1 MEPPNRNSSLFFC
14 YNLYGLNV
22 ESDLALPELRSQTAP
37 WDHNPRV
44 KLFLRDAFSHWP
56 IETGGDESTLIFR
69 SEQNGSTNN
78 PNVRIEYFAAAR
90 CYRFLYGDG
99 IGFALDYD
107 GKNIWAIW
115 PPQMSLEDAIVYL
128 LGPVFAFVLRLRGFT
143 SLHASA
149 AVIRGNAVAFVGP
162 GGAGKS
168 TIAGALA
175 RGNYPILGDDV
186 AVLEKISEEYYLRP
200 AYPHLRLWP
209 NSGSILFGAKDA
221 LPKLVPSSESWDK
234 CFLDLDQ
241 PGFRFQTK
249 PAPIRCILLLEGYSP
264 EVQVA
269 RIDEITPLNAF
280 ARLAA
285 NTCVNYG
292 LTTKLRAR
300 EFHELG
306 QLVARVVIKRLILGT
321 SPDWIAK
328 LGTFLEQNL
337 VLGEFNAASPRSG
350 RETFCLR

>member
-1 MEPPNRNSSLFFC
+1 MEPPNRNSSLSFC

-22 ESDLALPELRSQTAP
+22 ESDLALPDLRSQTAP
-37 WDHNPRV
+37 RDHNPRV
-44 KLFLRDAFSHWP
+44 KLFLRDAFTHWP
-56 IETGGDESTLIFR
+56 IETGADESTLIFC
-69 SEQNGSTNN
+69 STQNGSVDS
-78 PNVRIEYFAAAR
+78 PNVRIEHFAAAR

-99 IGFALDYD
+99 IAFALDHD

-115 PPQMSLEDAIVYL
+115 PPEMSLEDLLVYL

-149 AVIRGNAVAFVGP
+149 AVIRGNAMAFVGP

-200 AYPHLRLWP
+200 AYPHVRLWP

-221 LPKLVPSSESWDK
+221 LPQLVPSSEWNK

-241 PGFRFQTK
+241 PGFCFQTK
-249 PAPIRCILLLEGYSP
+249 PAPIRCIFLLEGCSP

-269 RIDEITPLNAF
+269 RIDEITPLDAF

-292 LTTKLRAR
+292 LTTKMRAR

-306 QLVARVVIKRLILGT
+306 RLVQRVVIKRLTLGD
-321 SPDWIAK
+321 SLEWIAD
-328 LGTFLEQNL
+328 LGPFLEQEL
-337 VLGEFNAASPRSG
+337 APRGS
-350 RETFCLR
+350 RQLHPT

>member
-1 MEPPNRNSSLFFC
+1 MEPPNRNFRVSFC

-37 WDHNPRV
+37 RDHNPRV
-44 KLFLRDAFSHWP
+44 KLFLRDAFTHWP
-56 IETGGDESTLIFR
+56 IETSADESTLIFR
-69 SEQNGSTNN
+69 SAQNGSTND
-78 PNVRIEYFAAAR
+78 PDVRIEYFAAAR

-99 IGFALDYD
+99 IAFALGHD
-107 GKNIWAIW
+107 GKNIWGGW
-115 PPQMSLEDAIVYL
+115 PQQMSLEDLMVYL

-175 RGNYPILGDDV
+175 RGSYPILGDDV
-186 AVLEKISEEYYLRP
+186 AVLEEIFEEFFLRP
-200 AYPHLRLWP
+200 AYPHVRLWP
-209 NSGSILFGAKDA
+209 DSGSILFGAKDT
-221 LPKLVPSSESWDK
+221 LPKLVPSSVWWDK

-249 PAPIRCILLLEGYSP
+249 PAPIRCIFLLEGYSP

-269 RIDEITPLNAF
+269 RIDEITPLDAF

-285 NTCVNYG
+285 NTCVNYA
-292 LTTKLRAR
+292 LTTKMRAR

-306 QLVARVVIKRLILGT
+306 QLVARVVIKRLTLGN
-321 SPDWIAK
+321 SLKWIAE
-328 LGTFLEQNL
+328 LGPFLEQD
-337 VLGEFNAASPRSG
+337 LGPGVQGNFI
-350 RETFCLR
+350 

>member
-1 MEPPNRNSSLFFC
+1 MEPPNRNSSLSFC

-22 ESDLALPELRSQTAP
+22 ESDLALPDLRSQTAP
-37 WDHNPRV
+37 RNHNPRV
-44 KLFLRDAFSHWP
+44 KLFLRDAFTHWP
-56 IETGGDESTLIFR
+56 IETDADESTLIFR
-69 SEQNGSTNN
+69 SAQNGSTNN
-78 PNVRIEYFAAAR
+78 PNVRIEHFAAAR
-90 CYRFLYGDG
+90 CYRFIYGDG
-99 IGFALDYD
+99 IAFALDHG
-107 GKNIWAIW
+107 GKSIWGIW
-115 PPQMSLEDAIVYL
+115 PPQMSLEDAMVYL
-128 LGPVFAFVLRLRGFT
+128 LGPVFAFVLRLHGFT

-149 AVIRGNAVAFVGP
+149 AVIRGHGVAFVGP

-175 RGNYPILGDDV
+175 RGKYPILSDDV

-200 AYPHLRLWP
+200 AYAHLRLWP

-241 PGFRFQTK
+241 PGFRFQTE
-249 PAPIRCILLLEGYSP
+249 PAPIRCIFLLEGYSP

-269 RIDEITPLNAF
+269 RIDEITPLDAF

-292 LTTKLRAR
+292 LTTKMRTS

-306 QLVARVVIKRLILGT
+306 RLVHRVPIKRLTLG
-321 SPDWIAK
+321 SSRDWITG
-328 LGTFLEQNL
+328 LGPFVEQAL
-337 VLGEFNAASPRSG
+337 TPRGS
-350 RETFCLR
+350 RQLHLR

>member
-1 MEPPNRNSSLFFC
+1 MEPPNRNSSLSF
-14 YNLYGLNV
+14 YYHLYELKV
-22 ESDLALPELRSQTAP
+22 ERDLALPDLQSQTAP
-37 WDHNPRV
+37 RDHNPRV
-44 KLFLRDAFSHWP
+44 KLFLRDAFTHWP
-56 IETGGDESTLIFR
+56 IETGANESALIFR
-69 SEQNGSTNN
+69 SAQNGSMNN
-78 PNVRIEYFAAAR
+78 PNVRIEYFPAAR

-99 IGFALDYD
+99 IAFALDHD
-107 GKNIWAIW
+107 GRNIWGMW
-115 PPQMSLEDAIVYL
+115 PPEMSLEDSMIYL
-128 LGPVFAFVLRLRGFT
+128 LGPVFAFVLRLRGLI

-168 TIAGALA
+168 TIGGALA

-209 NSGSILFGAKDA
+209 DSGSILFGAKDA
-221 LPKLVPSSESWDK
+221 LPKLVPSSVCWDK
-234 CFLDLDQ
+234 CFLDLAQ
-241 PGFRFQTK
+241 PGFRFQTE
-249 PAPIRCILLLEGYSP
+249 PAPVRCIFLLEGYSP

-269 RIDEITPLNAF
+269 RIDEITPVDAF

-292 LTTKLRAR
+292 LTTKMRAR

-306 QLVARVVIKRLILGT
+306 QLVARVVIKRLTLGN
-321 SPDWIAK
+321 SLEWIAD
-328 LGTFLEQNL
+328 LGPFLEQDL
-337 VLGEFNAASPRSG
+337 RSG
-350 RETFCLR
+350 TSKQPQLESAGTAFA